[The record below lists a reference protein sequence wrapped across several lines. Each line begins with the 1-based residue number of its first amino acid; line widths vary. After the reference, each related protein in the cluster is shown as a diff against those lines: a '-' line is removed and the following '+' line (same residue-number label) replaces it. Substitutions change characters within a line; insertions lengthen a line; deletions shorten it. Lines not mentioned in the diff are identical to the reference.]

1 MTEMPTTGRSILRAA
16 WLATMDGP
24 VIGNGAVLIG
34 EGRVLVAGP
43 AADVRAVAPDAKV
56 EDVGDAVL
64 LPGLVNA
71 HAHLD
76 LTHVSRPAPPDR
88 FVDWLAHVMSS
99 AVGDAAA
106 AVRDGAAQCIRFG
119 VTTVGDISRYAAAA
133 REILRYGPVRA
144 VSYGEVVGMAGR
156 RHLLPGLLQAAV
168 GDSQD
173 SDNVARA
180 VSPHAPYSIDAHG
193 YRQCVAAADLRP
205 LPLCTHLAET
215 PDERAFLS
223 HHAGPF
229 RELWDRI
236 GGWDGAAVPR
246 FPGSPVAYAGSL
258 GLLDRPA
265 TALAHVNDC
274 DDDDLALLARG
285 RASVVYC
292 PRTHAYFGR
301 PPHRWRDMLAAGV
314 NVAVGTDSCASSPDL
329 NLVDDLRLLRRLAP
343 DVPPATLWEMATVRA
358 ALAIGREA
366 SVGTISPGK
375 WADMAAF
382 PAAASSTDPLTDL
395 LETPTPP
402 TAVWIGGR
410 RIPPA
415 DVR

>member
-1 MTEMPTTGRSILRAA
+1 MSAMSTPGQSILRAA

-24 VIGNGAVLIG
+24 VLSNGAALIG
-34 EGRVLVAGP
+34 DGRVLAAGP
-43 AADVRAVAPDAKV
+43 AADVRAAAPAAQV
-56 EDVGDAVL
+56 EDVGDAIL

-88 FVDWLAHVMSS
+88 FVDWLAHVMTS
-99 AVGDAAA
+99 AVADRAA
-106 AVRDGAAQCIRFG
+106 AVRDGAAQCVRFG
-119 VTTVGDISRYAAAA
+119 VTTVGDISRYAALV

-156 RHLLPGLLQAAV
+156 RHVLPGLLHAAL
-168 GDSQD
+168 DSPQT
-173 SDNVARA
+173 SDKIVPA
-180 VSPHAPYSIDAHG
+180 VSPHAPYSIDADG
-193 YRQCVAAADLRP
+193 YRQCLAAADRHN
-205 LPLCTHLAET
+205 LPLATHLAET
-215 PDERAFLS
+215 PDERPFLS
-223 HHAGPF
+223 DHAGPF

-236 GGWDGAAVPR
+236 GGWDDAAVPR

-258 GLLDRPA
+258 GLLDRTA

-274 DDDDLALLARG
+274 DDADLALLARG

-343 DVPPATLWEMATVRA
+343 DVPASALWEMATVRA
-358 ALAIGREA
+358 ARAIGREA
-366 SVGTISPGK
+366 FVGTISPGK
-375 WADMAAF
+375 WADIVAF
-382 PAAASSTDPLTDL
+382 PAAASSSDPLADVL
-395 LETPTPP
+395 DTPTLPA
-402 TAVWIGGR
+402 AVWVGGR
-410 RIPPA
+410 RVSPA
-415 DVR
+415 EVR

>member
-1 MTEMPTTGRSILRAA
+1 MPTPGRSILRAA

-24 VIGNGAVLIG
+24 VVSDGAVLIG
-34 EGRVLVAGP
+34 DGRVLAGGP
-43 AADVRAVAPDAKV
+43 AADVRAAAPDAKV
-56 EDVGDAVL
+56 EDAGDAIL

-76 LTHVSRPAPPDR
+76 LTHVARPATPDR

-99 AVGDAAA
+99 AVPNPAA
-106 AVRDGAAQCIRFG
+106 AVRDGAAQCVRFG
-119 VTTVGDISRYAAAA
+119 VTTVGDISRYAAVV

-156 RHLLPGLLQAAV
+156 RHALPGLLQAAV
-168 GDSQD
+168 DFQQD
-173 SDNVARA
+173 CDNIIPA
-180 VSPHAPYSIDAHG
+180 VSPHAPYSVDATG
-193 YRQCVAAADLRP
+193 YRQCLAAADQHR
-205 LPLCTHLAET
+205 LPLSTHLAET
-215 PDERAFLS
+215 PEERNFLS

-236 GGWDGAAVPR
+236 GGWDDDAVPR
-246 FPGSPVAYAGSL
+246 FPGSPVAYARSV
-258 GLLDRPA
+258 GLLERPA

-274 DDDDLALLARG
+274 DDADLALLARG

-292 PRTHAYFGR
+292 PRTHAYFAR

-343 DVPPATLWEMATVRA
+343 DVPPATLWQMATLRA
-358 ALAIGREA
+358 ARAIGREQH
-366 SVGTISPGK
+366 VGTISAGK
-375 WADMAAF
+375 WADIVAF
-382 PAAASSTDPLTDL
+382 PVGPSSTDPLSDIL
-395 LETPTPP
+395 DAPTLP

-410 RIPPA
+410 RIPRA
-415 DVR
+415 AVR